1 MPLDLYLDLLINTD
15 LQFRLFEPKLKI
27 LDLLS
32 SANPN
37 KDVSIDFKCA
47 WHALWGCDT
56 GLQFRS
62 TYMKTRF
69 LIRKCFFLNLNVLNP
84 ESENKASTNIS

>member
-1 MPLDLYLDLLINTD
+1 MPLDLYLELLINTD
-15 LQFRLFEPKLKI
+15 LQFRLFEPKMKI

-32 SANPN
+32 SEPN
-37 KDVSIDFKCA
+37 KDVSIDLKCG
-47 WHALWGCDT
+47 WDALWGYDT

-69 LIRKCFFLNLNVLNP
+69 LIRKRVFLDLTILNP
-84 ESENKASTNIS
+84 ESANKASTNIS